1 MKQRGFTL
9 IELMIVVAV
18 VAILAMIAYPSYN
31 DYVMRSR
38 RTDAK
43 SALTTAAQAME
54 KFYTERMTYNGA
66 VIGTVAPAVSE
77 GGFYTITFDSSPGS
91 GTACSGTTD
100 TNPSATPPAFR
111 LCATPT
117 GRQAT
122 DSCGVFSLSS
132 TGAKEPTTNRCWN

>member
-31 DYVMRSR
+31 DYIMRAR

-77 GGFYTITFDSSPGS
+77 GGFYTIAFDTAPGS

-100 TNPSATPPAFR
+100 TNANATAFR

-117 GRQAT
+117 GAQAS
-122 DSCGVFSLSS
+122 DSCGILSLSS
-132 TGAKEPTTNRCWN
+132 TGVKTPTTNRCWN